1 MEYQTYQHSHYR
13 HSHKEKRKYLRK
25 YLKKITVENLP
36 NMGKEI
42 INQVQAVQRDT
53 GRINPKRSTA
63 RNKATDQETLTKLRT
78 KIKYLKKEG

>member
-1 MEYQTYQHSHYR
+1 M
-13 HSHKEKRKYLRK
+13 
-25 YLKKITVENLP
+25 KKITVENLP

-42 INQVQAVQRDT
+42 INQVQAAQRDT
-53 GRINPKRSTA
+53 GRINRKRSTA

>member
-1 MEYQTYQHSHYR
+1 M
-13 HSHKEKRKYLRK
+13 
-25 YLKKITVENLP
+25 KKITVENLP

-42 INQVQAVQRDT
+42 INQVQAAQRDT